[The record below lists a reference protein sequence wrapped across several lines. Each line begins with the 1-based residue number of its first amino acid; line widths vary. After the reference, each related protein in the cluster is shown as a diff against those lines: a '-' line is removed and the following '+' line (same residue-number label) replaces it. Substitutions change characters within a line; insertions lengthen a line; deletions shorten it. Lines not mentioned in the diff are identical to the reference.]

1 MKTRF
6 TVAIVGL
13 LLAAPLATSAS
24 AQFLVGLTGGATM
37 SDFSNPDTKSRW
49 GFTAGLFAGRAT
61 YRTLTNLEV
70 QYIQKG
76 GEGARIDYIE
86 TGLTA
91 GGLAGGSRGVR
102 GGGYGGIMVAFP
114 VSCSVENS
122 FGTNLF
128 CDNTNT
134 EWSLPVGILLGKFN
148 ERGGFVGIDAR
159 YEFAMSDAS
168 LEVFNNTWVFRF
180 VIGRPSGR

>member
-1 MKTRF
+1 MKNRF
-6 TVAIVGL
+6 TVTILGL
-13 LLAAPLATSAS
+13 LLAAATSAS

-49 GFTAGLFAGRAT
+49 GFTGGLFAGRAT
-61 YRTLTNLEV
+61 YRTITNLEV
-70 QYIQKG
+70 RYIQKG
-76 GEGARIDYIE
+76 GEGARIDYVE

-122 FGTNLF
+122 LGLNTF

-148 ERGGFVGIDAR
+148 ERGGFVGIDAS
-159 YEFAMSDAS
+159 YQFAMSDAS

>member
-6 TVAIVGL
+6 TVTLVGL
-13 LLAAPLATSAS
+13 LLAAATSVS
-24 AQFLVGLTGGATM
+24 AQWLVGLTGGATM

-61 YRTLTNLEV
+61 YRSITNLEV
-70 QYIQKG
+70 TYIQKG
-76 GEGARIDYIE
+76 GADTRIDYVE

-91 GGLAGGSRGVR
+91 GGLAGGSQGVR
-102 GGGYGGIMVAFP
+102 GGGYGGVMVAFP
-114 VSCSVENS
+114 VSCASDGSV
-122 FGTNLF
+122 GGGVF

-134 EWSLPVGILLGKFN
+134 EWNLPVGILLGKFN
-148 ERGGFVGIDAR
+148 ERGGFVGIDVR

-180 VIGRPSGR
+180 VMGKPSGRR

>member
-6 TVAIVGL
+6 TVAIAGL

>member
-6 TVAIVGL
+6 TVTLACL
-13 LLAAPLATSAS
+13 LLVAAANAS
-24 AQFLVGLTGGATM
+24 AQWLVGLTGGATM

>member
-6 TVAIVGL
+6 TVIFLGL
-13 LLAAPLATSAS
+13 LLAVATHAS

-49 GFTAGLFAGRAT
+49 GYTAGLFAGRAT
-61 YRTLTNLEV
+61 YRTITNLEV
-70 QYIQKG
+70 SYIQKG
-76 GEGARIDYIE
+76 GEGARIDYVE
-86 TGLTA
+86 TGITA
-91 GGLAGGSRGVR
+91 GGLAGGSQGLR
-102 GGGYGGIMVAFP
+102 GGGYGGVMVAFP
-114 VSCSVENS
+114 VSCTAETS
-122 FGTNLF
+122 FSTGLF

-148 ERGGFVGIDAR
+148 EKGGFVGIDAR
-159 YEFAMSDAS
+159 YLFAMSDAS
-168 LEVFNNTWVFRF
+168 LEVFNNTWVFRV

>member
-6 TVAIVGL
+6 TVTIVGL
-13 LLAAPLATSAS
+13 LLAAATSAS
-24 AQFLVGLTGGATM
+24 AQVLVGLTGGATY
-37 SDFSNPDTKSRW
+37 SDFSHPDTKSRW
-49 GFTAGLFAGRAT
+49 GYTAGLFLGRAT
-61 YRTLTNLEV
+61 YRTITNLEV
-70 QYIQKG
+70 SYIQKG
-76 GEGARIDYIE
+76 GEGARIDYVE

-91 GGLAGGSRGVR
+91 GGLAGGSRGIR
-102 GGGYGGIMVAFP
+102 GGGYGGVMVSFP
-114 VSCSVENS
+114 VSCTVDNS
-122 FGTNLF
+122 FSLGLF

-180 VIGRPSGR
+180 VIGKPSGRR